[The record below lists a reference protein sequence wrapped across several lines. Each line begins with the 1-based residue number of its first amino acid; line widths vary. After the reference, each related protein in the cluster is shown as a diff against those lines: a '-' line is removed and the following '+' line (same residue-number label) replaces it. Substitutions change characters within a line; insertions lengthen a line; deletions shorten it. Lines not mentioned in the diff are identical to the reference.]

1 MSLPAIVED
10 QLRSYLAFI
19 EEVER
24 IKSGEPD
31 LRLIVQCIKE
41 FLSTSKGLL
50 SLEVGHHATPNAI
63 SALHPTPTEICDRH
77 LMFIYNSRIDQA
89 KLVHVFI
96 THTQPSLTTSSTLSL
111 NILQPSAISPSVTFK
126 AGMNRITSN
135 TLVVKINIP
144 FSKHFLATREPMS
157 LILGGEVARDPVLLA
172 LVDPDLET
180 PAAAPEE
187 MLPAV
192 TAALYGSNS
201 TLQKTS

>member
-41 FLSTSKGLL
+41 FLS
-50 SLEVGHHATPNAI
+50 VGHHATPNAI